1 MDKNDFVSI
10 DIRELLYLLLK
21 KWYLIV
27 LCFVLSTT
35 SAFLITQYYLRPV
48 YTAETT
54 LFLGKERQKV
64 DFSFADIQVN
74 NQLVADYRELLMSR
88 TVAEEI
94 EKKLGVPVSVFQGNV
109 IEVQIG

>member
-64 DFSFADIQVN
+64 GF
-74 NQLVADYRELLMSR
+74 
-88 TVAEEI
+88 
-94 EKKLGVPVSVFQGNV
+94 
-109 IEVQIG
+109 